1 MRWARMV
8 SADSTPCHSGKVGEA
23 TAMYRTGWSA
33 GFTLRNAGGLGMP
46 GGSNGVAW
54 VMAVWTSTAA
64 PSKFRRRSKVRVIDE
79 TPSALLEIIESSPG
93 IVENW
98 RSSGVAT
105 AEAIVSGLAPGSAAL

>member
-54 VMAVWTSTAA
+54 VMAVWAATAA
-64 PSKFRRRSKVRVIDE
+64 PSKFRRRSQVRVIDDA
-79 TPSALLEIIESSPG
+79 PRALPEIVDSSPG
-93 IVENW
+93 IVQNG
-98 RSSGVAT
+98 RSHR
-105 AEAIVSGLAPGSAAL
+105 VSPADAHAS